1 MLYGVSEKNENG
13 GETMERRI
21 ETKRLILRTVTP
33 DDAEAIF
40 QWASDPDVNKY
51 MIYPLHKDTE
61 VTREWLKSRDING
74 KDEFDLGFVL
84 KETGELIGQGGMFYH
99 EDIDAWS
106 IGYNLRKEY
115 WGRGLVPE
123 AIQAIIDCVDRE
135 KGVRAV
141 VGEFAKDNQKS
152 GRVMEKLGMMYWK
165 DSQYAK
171 LDGSVTF
178 ESCKYI
184 KEFR

>member
-13 GETMERRI
+13 GENMERRI

-51 MIYPLHKDTE
+51 MIYPLHKDTG

-165 DSQYAK
+165 DSNIPS
-171 LDGSVTF
+171 LTGV
-178 ESCKYI
+178 
-184 KEFR
+184 